1 MKQRPGAPK
10 QLLVVDDDSAVVDYL
25 CESLNA
31 EGYAASGLTSSV
43 EALKRIQNEDFD
55 LVISDVEMPELRGV
69 DLLRAIL
76 EAKPAQLVLLITAY
90 GSVEMAVAA
99 VRDGACDFLTKPFKI
114 EALLLAI
121 ERAFSE
127 RTLQREV
134 VRLRTQLSKT
144 QGPASVIAKSP
155 AMRRVLDLARRAAT
169 SSAPVLITGETGSGK
184 SVLARFIH
192 ESSARA
198 SQPFLQ
204 LNCAAIPPTLAES
217 ELFGVRKGAFTD
229 AREDRDGLFV
239 AAGGGTLFLDEIGE
253 LTPEVQAKLLHALET
268 GTVRPL
274 GRSTEVKVQAR
285 VITATNR
292 VPETLLR
299 EGKLRPDLYY
309 RTNVVRLEVPPLR
322 ERKDD
327 VVPLVDAFLAR
338 ASEGHQRPL
347 IGISSRAM
355 KLLVR
360 HPWPGN
366 VRELANVIERAVVM
380 AEHDTIL
387 PEDLSFPGAE
397 SGAPPVLG
405 SALERGLSLE
415 EMERAYV
422 QQVLEAQ
429 GGNKAAA
436 AKLLGITRR
445 TLYRKLGIDQK

>member
-1 MKQRPGAPK
+1 
-10 QLLVVDDDSAVVDYL
+10 
-25 CESLNA
+25 
-31 EGYAASGLTSSV
+31 
-43 EALKRIQNEDFD
+43 
-55 LVISDVEMPELRGV
+55 
-69 DLLRAIL
+69 
-76 EAKPAQLVLLITAY
+76 
-90 GSVEMAVAA
+90 
-99 VRDGACDFLTKPFKI
+99 
-114 EALLLAI
+114 
-121 ERAFSE
+121 FSE

-134 VRLRTQLSKT
+134 VRLRTQLSEVRST
-144 QGPASVIAKSP
+144 APLIAQSP
-155 AMRRVLDLARRAAT
+155 AMRRVLDLARRAAA
-169 SSAPVLITGETGSGK
+169 SSATMLITGETGSGK
-184 SVLARFIH
+184 SLLARFIH
-192 ESSARA
+192 DASPRARE
-198 SQPFLQ
+198 PFLQ
-204 LNCAAIPPTLAES
+204 LNCAAIPHSLAES

-239 AAGGGTLFLDEIGE
+239 AAGAGTLFLDEIGE
-253 LTPEVQAKLLHALET
+253 LSAEVQSKLLHALEA

-309 RTNVVRLEVPPLR
+309 RINVVRIEVPPLR

-360 HPWPGN
+360 HRWPGN
-366 VRELANVIERAVVM
+366 VRELANVVERAVVM

-397 SGAPPVLG
+397 AAPSPLLG
-405 SALERGLSLE
+405 TALEQGLSLE
-415 EMERAYV
+415 QLERAYV

-445 TLYRKLGIDQK
+445 T